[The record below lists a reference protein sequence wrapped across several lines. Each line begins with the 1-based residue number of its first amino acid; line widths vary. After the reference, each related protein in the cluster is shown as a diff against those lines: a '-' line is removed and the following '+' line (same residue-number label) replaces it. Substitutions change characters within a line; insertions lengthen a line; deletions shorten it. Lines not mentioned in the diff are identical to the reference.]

1 MTIALLIGV
10 PVLGGLLY
18 GLWMAGEVGMGPF
31 GGRVQRRLT
40 NQLRPRPDRQA
51 TNGDEPAAG

>member
-10 PVLGGLLY
+10 PVMGGIIY

-31 GGRVQRRLT
+31 GGRVQRRQT
-40 NQLRPRPDRQA
+40 NQLRLRPDRHA
-51 TNGDEPAAG
+51 TNRDTSAAG